1 MIRPLKCLE
10 VNKMN
15 SYYGSYRTRTFA
27 DIYTTADDFVNDYKT
42 SPMTLEY
49 MEPELYKIYYL
60 LYGKYGNSHIASSD
74 ETQFKFRLCS
84 IIWQYGPGWKKQLD
98 VQTKLQQMDE
108 KEMLES
114 NRSIYNTILNPA
126 TVTDV
131 DNDQLLNTVNQQNTI
146 SNKRGKLM
154 AYADLLAL
162 LKRDVTKDFLTKFK
176 ELFITVLQ
184 PDYPLLYEEDS
195 EDGI

>member
-1 MIRPLKCLE
+1 
-10 VNKMN
+10 MN
-15 SYYGSYRTRTFA
+15 SYYGCYRTRTFS
-27 DIYTTADDFVNDYKT
+27 DIYTSAEEFIADYST
-42 SPMTLEY
+42 SPLYNEYLEKD
-49 MEPELYKIYYL
+49 LNKLYYL
-60 LYGKYGNSHIASSD
+60 LYGKYGNSHVASSD
-74 ETQFKFRLCS
+74 ENQFKYRLYS
-84 IIWQYGPGWKKQLD
+84 IIWQYGPGWKKQIE
-98 VQTKLQQMDE
+98 VQTRLQQMDE

-146 SNKRGKLM
+146 FQKRGKLM

-176 ELFITVLQ
+176 ELFIVVLQ

-195 EDGI
+195 YDGI